1 MASLDD
7 RIAELRAEKLDR
19 SLLGLETRVWA
30 EIGARQRAPSPALLW
45 GWRSAAAALVLT
57 LGLISQGASSAQARA
72 AEFELFSPNAALAP
86 STLLGDAP

>member
-1 MASLDD
+1 M
-7 RIAELRAEKLDR
+7 RINDGLRDLAGQAPDR
-19 SLLGLETRVWA
+19 SLQGLETRVWA
-30 EIGARQRAPSPALLW
+30 EIGARQRTPSPALLW

-57 LGLISQGASSAQARA
+57 LGLVSQSASGAHARA

>member
-7 RIAELRAEKLDR
+7 WIAALREQALDR

-30 EIGARQRAPSPALLW
+30 AIGARQRDPSPALLW
-45 GWRSAAAALVLT
+45 GWRSAAAALVLSI
-57 LGLISQGASSAQARA
+57 GLISQGAIGAQARA
-72 AEFELFSPNAALAP
+72 AEFELFSPRAALAP

>member
-1 MASLDD
+1 MRIDD
-7 RIAELRAEKLDR
+7 WLKDLAAQAPDR
-19 SLLGLETRVWA
+19 SLHCLDTRVWA
-30 EIGARQRAPSPALLW
+30 EIGARQRTPSPALLW

-57 LGLISQGASSAQARA
+57 LGLITQGTAGEHARA